1 MFLCSPQAAQNRDL
15 QKGPHKGSF
24 LPPQPSE
31 KLGEILAYLPSPALN
46 KTETIKKEGEGA
58 TETLAKF
65 VFVVLFVGLGFF
77 LGFFLASFG
86 SNWSFGASPAS
97 SVLGEDVGS
106 QRFRILLFP
115 ILKFLGLWGFFWV
128 F

>member
-77 LGFFLASFG
+77 FSIFWFKLEF
-86 SNWSFGASPAS
+86 WSLS
-97 SVLGEDVGS
+97 S
-106 QRFRILLFP
+106 LLCAGGGCG
-115 ILKFLGLWGFFWV
+115 ITEV
-128 F
+128 

>member
-1 MFLCSPQAAQNRDL
+1 MQVSLGQFHPASPSPAFLLFSFSASASKHLAGAGAGSWKRHNAVQRMFLCSPQAAQNRDL

-77 LGFFLASFG
+77 
-86 SNWSFGASPAS
+86 
-97 SVLGEDVGS
+97 
-106 QRFRILLFP
+106 
-115 ILKFLGLWGFFWV
+115 WV
-128 F
+128 FF